1 MLLPLVPHSYKKIFI
16 SLNITLKASAAIVS
30 GKVGCLNISLI
41 IILIPL
47 GPEFFHD
54 GSKTMGLF
62 FSSYGI
68 QIWLCKC
75 NKN

>member
-1 MLLPLVPHSYKKIFI
+1 MLLPLVPHSCKKLFT
-16 SLNITLKASAAIVS
+16 SPNITLNASAVIVS
-30 GKVGCLNISLI
+30 GKVGYLNISLI

-62 FSSYGI
+62 FSSYSI